1 MTISQVQLNVIYKL
15 SFLEKIINYDKEL
28 FIYLNSLG
36 TEPWDT
42 FWITLTNQF
51 SWIPLFALLLF
62 LVFRA
67 YGWKKGL
74 ILMLIAALL
83 ITFSDQFVNFI
94 KDSFGRLRPNN
105 DTSINELI
113 RILKRPS
120 SFSFVSGHS
129 TTSFAVTTFIIA
141 TLKKHYKYPFFLLIW
156 PLLFAYSRIYIG
168 VHFPI
173 DIFVGMLLGILIG
186 YTFYRISL
194 ILLNKI
200 PEKQKTV

>member
-1 MTISQVQLNVIYKL
+1 L

-36 TEPWDT
+36 SEPWDN

-62 LVFRA
+62 LVFRS

-74 ILMLIAALL
+74 ILMVVAALL
-83 ITFSDQFVNFI
+83 ITFSDQFVNLI
-94 KDSFGRLRPNN
+94 KDYFGRLRPNN
-105 DTSINELI
+105 DTSINGLI
-113 RILKRPS
+113 RILKGPS

-129 TTSFAVTTFIIA
+129 TTSFAVSTFIIA
-141 TLKKHYKYPFFLLIW
+141 TLKKHYKYPFLLLIW
-156 PLLFAYSRIYIG
+156 PILFAYSRIYVG

-186 YTFYRISL
+186 YFFYKISL
-194 ILLNKI
+194 LFINKLN
-200 PEKQKTV
+200 

>member
-1 MTISQVQLNVIYKL
+1 M
-15 SFLEKIINYDKEL
+15 SFLEKIIDYDKEL

-36 TEPWDT
+36 TEPWDN
-42 FWITLTNQF
+42 FWMTLTNQF
-51 SWIPLFALLLF
+51 SWIPLFALLLL
-62 LVFRA
+62 LVFKS

-74 ILMLIAALL
+74 ILMLVAALL

-113 RILKRPS
+113 RILKGPS

-156 PLLFAYSRIYIG
+156 PILFAYSRIYVG

-186 YTFYRISL
+186 YVFYRISL
-194 ILLNKI
+194 ALLNKI
-200 PEKQKTV
+200 P

>member
-1 MTISQVQLNVIYKL
+1 M
-15 SFLEKIINYDKEL
+15 SFLEKIIDYDKEL

-36 TEPWDT
+36 SEPWDN
-42 FWITLTNQF
+42 FWMTVTNQF
-51 SWIPLFALLLF
+51 SWIPLFALLLL
-62 LVFRA
+62 LVFKS
-67 YGWKKGL
+67 YGWKKGI

-94 KDSFGRLRPNN
+94 KDSFGRFRPNN

-113 RILKRPS
+113 RILKGPS

-141 TLKKHYKYPFFLLIW
+141 TLKKYYKYPFILLIW
-156 PLLFAYSRIYIG
+156 PILFAYSRIYVG

-186 YTFYRISL
+186 YVFYRISL
-194 ILLNKI
+194 MVLNKI
-200 PEKQKTV
+200 PEKHKKV

>member
-1 MTISQVQLNVIYKL
+1 M
-15 SFLEKIINYDKEL
+15 SFLEKIIDYDKEL

-36 TEPWDT
+36 YEPWDN
-42 FWITLTNQF
+42 FWVTLTNQF
-51 SWIPLFALLLF
+51 SWIPLFALLLI
-62 LVFRA
+62 LVFKS

-129 TTSFAVTTFIIA
+129 TTSFAVTTFLIA
-141 TLKKHYKYPFFLLIW
+141 TLKKYYKYPFFLLIW
-156 PLLFAYSRIYIG
+156 PILFAYSRIYIG

-186 YTFYRISL
+186 YVFYRISL
-194 ILLNKI
+194 TLLNKI
-200 PEKQKTV
+200 PEKHKKV